1 MDFGHDQLVDGQ
13 RFKILTVMDTYTR
26 MCPILGV
33 GTGYRGSDV
42 VDALEQATAQYGRP
56 KCIRVDNGPEFV
68 SRELD
73 LWAYQHG
80 IELDFPRPGKPT
92 DNAFV
97 EAFNGQF
104 RLECLNQHWFGNMSE
119 ARDTIEGWRVEY
131 NRDRPHG
138 SRGNLTP
145 WEFLQQAHG
154 SSS

>member
-1 MDFGHDQLVDGQ
+1 M
-13 RFKILTVMDTYTR
+13 
-26 MCPILGV
+26 
-33 GTGYRGSDV
+33 
-42 VDALEQATAQYGRP
+42 
-56 KCIRVDNGPEFV
+56 
-68 SRELD
+68 
-73 LWAYQHG
+73 AYQHG

-131 NRDRPHG
+131 HRDRPHG
-138 SRGNLTP
+138 SRGALTP